1 MSIISRQELIDGKW
15 FTWIIT
21 EGLNT
26 MMVEDDHEITEAEA
40 EQKLLDWQASQIVV
54 DPVIEEVT
62 DGSTD

>member
-1 MSIISRQELIDGKW
+1 MSLISRQEQIDGKW

-40 EQKLLDWQASQIVV
+40 IQKLLDWQSAQIVI
-54 DPVIEEVT
+54 PEVT
-62 DGSTD
+62 DGITN